1 MESYATES
9 DFSSLVILDTV
20 LGPTLI
26 NAGKTSSLMS
36 RNLLANQVKAKVGLR
51 FIMTTKIYNDNKFL
65 LNSKIKLISLDLLST
80 QPRRSVEACGLIF
93 NPGIN

>member
-20 LGPTLI
+20 LEPTLI
-26 NAGKTSSLMS
+26 NACKTSSLMS

-65 LNSKIKLISLDLLST
+65 LDSKIKLVSLVRL
-80 QPRRSVEACGLIF
+80 VEHTA
-93 NPGIN
+93 